1 MTEITRNDLMYFQN
15 EVLSDLKKLEN
26 KINIKL
32 EKSLEQMQI
41 KLDSSEEMFNL
52 LSNRITE
59 ISNLI
64 SQINTNNSQITSL
77 VKYKSKSEEEI
88 SILETRINLLEKD
101 LSNTKFNF
109 EKLIQSSLT
118 FPGIVGEGGKFLNF
132 KVFIEYVNKS
142 LINLNNFKDIN
153 TIDFKNYKE
162 KLENLITQF
171 KIKFDVVQ
179 NKCMEYSNNK
189 FTEFEKVV
197 DDKIKYLEEKIDN
210 LRVENNKYSTN
221 LIDQSKRLKIDLDN
235 LNEYKKGIENMIKLD
250 YEKFRGL
257 HYELLNKFEKNDN
270 EFKFIKIKFTE
281 LSEFIKDVRFRK
293 NINVKEFKDMSK
305 KIDFSK
311 KNKLNKLNGSYSMSD
326 INRSDYSRDKNLEE
340 DFQNQNYLFSK
351 KLDMKNLN
359 IKKNNIEVN
368 IENNPL
374 NTSKTNNENENKK
387 EKNIIN
393 TENLNKNQNLSLN
406 QKNKNDINDINDLNN
421 NTISHIRKNSEMN
434 NLLYKIKRNSIHEKN
449 KSISLNTIT
458 NNIEKHKFKKVNPN
472 FINEYNGHPYKIKNY
487 FYSSLMKNDNLID
500 IYKKIESSQN
510 NINKL
515 EEKMNKKIKMLND
528 LMNEL
533 MDKKIEKKKLKTLYI
548 NSENLCNIKMP
559 NVDSFLYGYSLKKIA
574 RSSSKKTPQNFN
586 STTKIMESSLTKSSS
601 NGNHFVKVNQLINN
615 DIEPSLNNDNKYIYI
630 KTNLPYSI
638 QK

>member
-293 NINVKEFKDMSK
+293 NINAKEFKDMSK

-326 INRSDYSRDKNLEE
+326 INKSDFSRDKNLEE

-374 NTSKTNNENENKK
+374 NTSKTNNENENMK

-393 TENLNKNQNLSLN
+393 TENSNKNQNLSLN
-406 QKNKNDINDINDLNN
+406 QKNKNDINDLNN
-421 NTISHIRKNSEMN
+421 NTISHMRKNSEMN

-472 FINEYNGHPYKIKNY
+472 FINEYKGHPYKIKNY

-574 RSSSKKTPQNFN
+574 RSTSKKNNPQNFN

-630 KTNLPYSI
+630 ISLILFKNNV
-638 QK
+638 

>member
-162 KLENLITQF
+162 KLENLISQF

-189 FTEFEKVV
+189 FTEFEKV
-197 DDKIKYLEEKIDN
+197 DD
-210 LRVENNKYSTN
+210 
-221 LIDQSKRLKIDLDN
+221 
-235 LNEYKKGIENMIKLD
+235 
-250 YEKFRGL
+250 
-257 HYELLNKFEKNDN
+257 
-270 EFKFIKIKFTE
+270 
-281 LSEFIKDVRFRK
+281 
-293 NINVKEFKDMSK
+293 
-305 KIDFSK
+305 
-311 KNKLNKLNGSYSMSD
+311 
-326 INRSDYSRDKNLEE
+326 
-340 DFQNQNYLFSK
+340 
-351 KLDMKNLN
+351 
-359 IKKNNIEVN
+359 
-368 IENNPL
+368 
-374 NTSKTNNENENKK
+374 
-387 EKNIIN
+387 
-393 TENLNKNQNLSLN
+393 
-406 QKNKNDINDINDLNN
+406 
-421 NTISHIRKNSEMN
+421 
-434 NLLYKIKRNSIHEKN
+434 
-449 KSISLNTIT
+449 
-458 NNIEKHKFKKVNPN
+458 
-472 FINEYNGHPYKIKNY
+472 
-487 FYSSLMKNDNLID
+487 
-500 IYKKIESSQN
+500 
-510 NINKL
+510 
-515 EEKMNKKIKMLND
+515 
-528 LMNEL
+528 
-533 MDKKIEKKKLKTLYI
+533 
-548 NSENLCNIKMP
+548 
-559 NVDSFLYGYSLKKIA
+559 
-574 RSSSKKTPQNFN
+574 
-586 STTKIMESSLTKSSS
+586 
-601 NGNHFVKVNQLINN
+601 
-615 DIEPSLNNDNKYIYI
+615 
-630 KTNLPYSI
+630 
-638 QK
+638 